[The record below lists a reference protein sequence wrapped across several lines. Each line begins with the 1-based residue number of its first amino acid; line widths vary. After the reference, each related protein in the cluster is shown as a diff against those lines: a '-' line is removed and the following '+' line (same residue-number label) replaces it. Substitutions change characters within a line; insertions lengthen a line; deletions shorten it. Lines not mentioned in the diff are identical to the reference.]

1 MRVIASDR
9 LAATAEADSDR
20 RPAVLMVTGA
30 YYPELSGGG
39 LQAREAIRALGG
51 AAVFTVL
58 TTSTD
63 PSLPAHSEEDGVA
76 VWRVSV
82 DVRSASSQVAAA
94 LRIVAAFLRLAPR
107 FDVVSL
113 HGFSRKAILLV
124 ALSRLLRKPFALTLC
139 TGVHDEPESARAMG
153 RAAYWAYTHADLYL
167 SVSPSLSRAYLGAGL
182 PPARLRSVCNGVDVE
197 RFRPAGVDER
207 RALREELGLPL
218 DRALVLFVG
227 YFSRDKRPDLL
238 YEAWSRVDVDVDKAA
253 GSRPSAIVFVGATLP
268 TYKEVDPELAAAIKE
283 RAGARGVADRLFFV
297 ESTRALEKYFRAADL
312 YVLPSIRE
320 GLPVALLEAMSSRLP
335 CVATRLPGST
345 DVLIQHGVNGL
356 LVEPDDAAALAESI
370 RSLLWDR
377 EAAARLGAAAR
388 EMVTDRYSIKRT
400 APVWL
405 SAYQELLSVG
415 RKGALGRTR

>member
-1 MRVIASDR
+1 VRVIASDH
-9 LAATAEADSDR
+9 LTTTASADSGR

-39 LQAREAIRALGG
+39 LQAREVVRALRG

-63 PSLPAHSEEDGVA
+63 PLLPARSDEDGVA
-76 VWRVSV
+76 VWRIAV
-82 DVRSASSQVAAA
+82 DVRSASSQLAAA
-94 LRIVAAFLRLAPR
+94 VRIVAAFFWLAPR
-107 FDVVSL
+107 FDIVNL

-124 ALSRLLRKPFALTLC
+124 ALSRLLRKRFALTLQ
-139 TGVHDEPESARAMG
+139 TAVHDEPESALAMG
-153 RAAYWAYTHADLYL
+153 RAAYWAYAHADLYL
-167 SVSPSLSRAYLGAGL
+167 SVSPGLSRAYLGAGL
-182 PPARLRSVCNGVDVE
+182 PPARLRQVCNAVDVE
-197 RFRPAGVDER
+197 RFKPAGADER

-238 YEAWSRVDVDVDKAA
+238 YEAWSRMEMDA

-268 TYKEVDPELAAAIKE
+268 TYQEVDVGLAGAIRE
-283 RAGARGVADRLFFV
+283 RARARGVADRLFFV
-297 ESTRALEKYFRAADL
+297 ESTRTLEKYFGAVDL

-320 GLPVALLEAMSSRLP
+320 GLPIALLEAMSSRLP

-356 LVEPDDAAALAESI
+356 LVEPDDPAALAESI
-370 RSLLWDR
+370 RSLLSDS

-388 EMVTDRYSIKRT
+388 ETVMDRYSIQRT
-400 APVWL
+400 APAWL
-405 SAYQELLSVG
+405 SAYQELVSVQRSGAVG
-415 RKGALGRTR
+415 RT